1 MQKNDLKRLLE
12 MAKYNIVE
20 KVEMC
25 SDDCCGKPIT
35 ECVCGPDCEHCDC
48 HAKNNINES
57 YSDDDDNR
65 TVSNCCGADA
75 YIRHNE
81 ISVGDTSRCSDC
93 REMAEFIPE
102 KDFFESINEEPILE
116 EGMVSS
122 CCGAPLMSYNNGHG
136 RCSDCKEMASG
147 EEVYESTIT
156 EIDHAREYVRVHAPE
171 RMLGMNPIKK
181 DAFLADLEKTYPGMR
196 KELGEEVDESTK
208 EINRIKE
215 LAGITEDRNDQV
227 FYLMKKSLLRGK
239 WYLEN
244 EEMDPEMVS
253 SELRDINNMLN
264 AVEDGIDD
272 ISLVGLDTAVDEQYM
287 HLHRQVAAK
296 LKGAV
301 SNIYGVDHDVLPLDA
316 KPNPDSPYNSGQV
329 EESLQSEELSGI
341 TESPAQPEVAELI
354 SDVFYS
360 NNHYD
365 RDEKMSEMQSD
376 AARLV
381 QSAKNTNDKNIIDGA
396 ESVEHFCNHYDSD
409 ETRDL
414 LNNELQQLN
423 KLVSGDELEL
433 EENEEIRRLKELSGI
448 NSAVETVEQ
457 NEEKGNE

>member
-1 MQKNDLKRLLE
+1 

-253 SELRDINNMLN
+253 SELRDINNMLD
-264 AVEDGIDD
+264 AVENGIDD

-287 HLHRQVAAK
+287 HLHRQCAAK

-329 EESLQSEELSGI
+329 EESSIAEEFEPHMMYDPKTGEGKHAKVEKDHLDMKAKGWGHDKPNKVNEEHNIDILKAVAQQMEQDAHTGDFTAIEELLQDIPQENLEAFLTDHRS
-341 TESPAQPEVAELI
+341 
-354 SDVFYS
+354 
-360 NNHYD
+360 
-365 RDEKMSEMQSD
+365 
-376 AARLV
+376 
-381 QSAKNTNDKNIIDGA
+381 KN
-396 ESVEHFCNHYDSD
+396 EYP
-409 ETRDL
+409 
-414 LNNELQQLN
+414 
-423 KLVSGDELEL
+423 
-433 EENEEIRRLKELSGI
+433 EENIQP
-448 NSAVETVEQ
+448 AVETVEQ